1 MLRLTCRGCRDAEC
15 RRLFLAL
22 LLNVVP
28 LLALGALALVVL
40 LGVNLARVV
49 AHTLALGVIPGSM
62 LAAVVK
68 DAAILEINGLSV
80 GVGESGDC
88 AHGKEGAEESLV
100 EKHDEGFSWWWS
112 GCDWCMLNGWMR

>member
-1 MLRLTCRGCRDAEC
+1 MIVRRDVWC

-40 LGVNLARVV
+40 LGVNLAGVV
-49 AHTLALGVIPGSM
+49 ADALALGVIPGSM

-68 DAAILEINGLSV
+68 NAASFDISGLGV
-80 GVGESGDC
+80 GVGDGSDC
-88 AHGKEGAEESLV
+88 AHGEKSAEESLV
-100 EKHDEGFSWWWS
+100 QKHDEGLSW
-112 GCDWCMLNGWMR
+112 